1 VAPGD
6 AGGARDTVVGRQLR
20 HVLLQDV
27 KLEVVLWTPSV
38 TRHSLP
44 SHSRSATEPGHL
56 DVVAHPA
63 EPRGELDIAI
73 VDLQL
78 LVVVP
83 AEHLDRGVAGLVYPH
98 WTYVVVGVWMPA
110 RTMRELVGRWCLH
123 GLRRFCVGEVRRSC
137 QCFGLATLLSG
148 LLIRGITRPC
158 PILARPLRKEPASL
172 RPDVRIRKTGIWS
185 LIPQGLRLGA
195 IKDEMSEWTEQGASS
210 PTIEAFPG
218 LNGKIAFES
227 SLATTA
233 RSAR

>member
-110 RTMRELVGRWCLH
+110 RTMRELVGRRCLH

-148 LLIRGITRPC
+148 LLIRGITR
-158 PILARPLRKEPASL
+158 IARRGHRGVDAPPSSCSPGSREP
-172 RPDVRIRKTGIWS
+172 R
-185 LIPQGLRLGA
+185 
-195 IKDEMSEWTEQGASS
+195 
-210 PTIEAFPG
+210 
-218 LNGKIAFES
+218 
-227 SLATTA
+227 
-233 RSAR
+233 